1 MNTPFKSRLSAS
13 MEAMIKYK
21 ESLGYSRST
30 YEPHFRM
37 IDNFCFEHYPR
48 ETSLTKELVLEWS
61 QVHPGEQANGFRR
74 RMITVRELGKYL
86 NALGVDAYVYPSEFL
101 SPTQRFEP
109 YIFTDY
115 ELKAFFNATD
125 IFPWNKNA
133 PYNHYVV
140 PAIYR
145 LIYTCG
151 LRPAEV
157 RNLKCTDVNLATGR
171 IYIRESK
178 AYKDRIVI
186 MSEDMLLLCNK
197 YEEAIESVLMNREYF
212 FTNSKGTMIG
222 KQSLIDHFHRCCAHA
237 GITGSHGNKKPRVSD
252 LRHNY
257 ATRTLMK
264 WLEEGRDLYAW
275 LPYLSTYMGHYDF
288 SQTSYYIHLLPE
300 RLVLSEA
307 IDWNRFS
314 NLIPEVQG

>member
-1 MNTPFKSRLSAS
+1 MKTTFKSGLSAS

-21 ESLGYSRST
+21 ESLGYSRCT

-37 IDNFCFEHYPR
+37 IDNFCLEHYPH
-48 ETSLTKELVLEWS
+48 ETSLTQELVLEWS
-61 QVHPGEQANGFRR
+61 QLHPREKANGFRR
-74 RMITVRELGKYL
+74 RMIAVRELGKYL
-86 NALGVDAYVYPSEFL
+86 NAVGIVAYVYPSEFL
-101 SPTQRFEP
+101 SPTQRFKP
-109 YIFTDY
+109 YIFKDY
-115 ELKAFFNATD
+115 ELNVFFNATD

-140 PAIYR
+140 PVIYR

-151 LRPAEV
+151 LRPTEV
-157 RNLKCTDVNLATGR
+157 RNLKCADVNLATGR

-178 AYKDRIVI
+178 SYKDRIVI

-197 YEEAIESVLMNREYF
+197 YEEIIESVLMNREYF

-222 KQSLIDHFHRCCAHA
+222 KKSLIDHFHRCCAHA
-237 GITGSHGNKKPRVSD
+237 GIPGPHGNRKPRVSD

-264 WLEEGRDLYAW
+264 WLEEGRNLYAW

-314 NLIPEVQG
+314 NLIPEVQR

>member
-1 MNTPFKSRLSAS
+1 MKTPFKSVLAAS

-30 YEPHFRM
+30 YEAYFKA
-37 IDNFCFEHYPR
+37 IDNFCIKHYPY
-48 ETSLTKELVLEWS
+48 ETSLTKELVMEWS
-61 QVHPGEQANGFRR
+61 QLHPQEQANGFRR
-74 RMITVRELGKYL
+74 RMIAVRELGKYL
-86 NALGVDAYVYPSEFL
+86 NAVGINAYVYPSEFL
-101 SPTQRFEP
+101 SPTQKFKP
-109 YIFTDY
+109 YIFTDC

-125 IFPWNKNA
+125 IYPWNKNA
-133 PYNHYVV
+133 RYNHYVV
-140 PAIYR
+140 PVIYR

-151 LRPAEV
+151 LRPSEV
-157 RNLKCTDVNLATGR
+157 RNIKCTDINLETGR

-197 YEEAIESVLMNREYF
+197 YEKAIESIFMNREYF
-212 FTNSKGTMIG
+212 FTNSKGTIIG
-222 KQSLIDHFHRCCAHA
+222 KQSLMDRFKRCCANA
-237 GITGSHGNKKPRVSD
+237 GIIGSYGNIKPRVSD

-257 ATRTLMK
+257 ATRRFMK
-264 WLEEGRDLYAW
+264 WLEEGRNLYAM
-275 LPYLSTYMGHYDF
+275 LPYLSTYIGHYDF

-300 RLVLSEA
+300 RLVHSEA

-314 NLIPEVQG
+314 NLIPEVQE